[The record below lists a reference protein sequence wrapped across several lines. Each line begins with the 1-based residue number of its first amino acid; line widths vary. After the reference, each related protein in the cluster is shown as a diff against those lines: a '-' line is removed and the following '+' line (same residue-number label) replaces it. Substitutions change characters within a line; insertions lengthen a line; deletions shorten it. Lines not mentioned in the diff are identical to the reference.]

1 MKRFVFAL
9 LWLCSCVAIS
19 NAANVY
25 VTTTGVDAQDGLS
38 WATAKSSI
46 QAAVDVATDGDT
58 VFIAEGVYNQ
68 VVKVKKSVHIY
79 RERLICRLK
88 NG

>member
-1 MKRFVFAL
+1 MTNFANQNIKNDQMKRFVFAL

-46 QAAVDVATDGDT
+46 
-58 VFIAEGVYNQ
+58 
-68 VVKVKKSVHIY
+68 
-79 RERLICRLK
+79 
-88 NG
+88 

>member
-46 QAAVDVATDGDT
+46 QAAVDVTHLKQDQF
-58 VFIAEGVYNQ
+58 VKIWLKFHKKNQ
-68 VVKVKKSVHIY
+68 Q
-79 RERLICRLK
+79 
-88 NG
+88 